1 MHTLMVILLKELLG
15 PVKEPHCSSLTSFV
29 WCSDSLLTPQ
39 EIGVWGG
46 ETRASMFLG
55 FPESL
60 ACCQLGAL
68 DKAEVSSCFNFNM
81 LGIEGLFCVWL

>member
-1 MHTLMVILLKELLG
+1 MIILLKELLG

-29 WCSDSLLTPQ
+29 WCSDSPLTPH
-39 EIGVWGG
+39 EIGVRGE
-46 ETRASMFLG
+46 ETRAIMFLG

-60 ACCQLGAL
+60 ACCQLGAF
-68 DKAEVSSCFNFNM
+68 DAAEVSSCFNFSR